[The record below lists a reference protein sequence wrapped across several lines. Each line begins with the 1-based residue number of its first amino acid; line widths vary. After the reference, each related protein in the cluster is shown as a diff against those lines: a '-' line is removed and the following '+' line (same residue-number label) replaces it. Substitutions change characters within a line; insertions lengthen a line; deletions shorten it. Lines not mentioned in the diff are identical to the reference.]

1 MNKEILKN
9 YTILYVEDDAD
20 VRKIAVEYLS
30 RLCKEVYEAENG
42 KEALA
47 IWRDEKPDIII
58 TDISMPKMNGID
70 MARYIRCED
79 QKTPII
85 VATAYT
91 DQEYLLKAVELQLVK
106 YIVKPITKDKLMGA
120 LELSIERME
129 DKSKFSLPL
138 SKTCNYN
145 AFSKEITWD
154 DKLIKLTKNEL
165 LFLDLLAFNTSR
177 VVTYE
182 EIESQVWPY
191 EGMSSDAIRS
201 LVRAL
206 RKKLPDDVL
215 ENISGV
221 GYKLKV
227 YQENQD

>member
-20 VRKIAVEYLS
+20 VRKVAVEYLS
-30 RLCKEVYEAENG
+30 RLCKEVLEAENG
-42 KEALA
+42 KEALS
-47 IWRDEKPDIII
+47 IWRDKKPDIII

-70 MARYIRCED
+70 MARYIRAED
-79 QKTPII
+79 LKTPII

-91 DQEYLLKAVELQLVK
+91 DQDYLLKAVELQLVK

-138 SKTCNYN
+138 SATCAYN
-145 AFSKEITWD
+145 AYSKEILYD
-154 DKLIKLTKNEL
+154 GEPVKLTKNEL

-206 RKKLPDDVL
+206 RKKLPDDAL
-215 ENISGV
+215 DNISGV
-221 GYKLKV
+221 GYKLRV
-227 YQENQD
+227 YKA

>member
-1 MNKEILKN
+1 MQKEILKN
-9 YTILYVEDDAD
+9 YTILYVEDDEE
-20 VRKIAVEYLS
+20 VRKVAVEYLS
-30 RLCKEVYEAENG
+30 RLCKNVLEAENG
-42 KEALA
+42 KEGLRL
-47 IWRDEKPDIII
+47 WRDEEPDIII

-70 MARYIRCED
+70 MARYIRSED

-91 DQEYLLKAVELQLVK
+91 DEDYLLKAVELQLVK

-120 LELSIERME
+120 LELSVERMT

-138 SKTCNYN
+138 SQECSYN
-145 AFSKEITWD
+145 AFIKEITCNGQHV
-154 DKLIKLTKNEL
+154 KLTKNEL

-206 RKKLPDDVL
+206 RKKLPDDAL
-215 ENISGV
+215 DNISGV
-221 GYKLKV
+221 GYKLRV
-227 YQENQD
+227 YTPE

>member
-1 MNKEILKN
+1 MQQAILKN
-9 YTILYVEDDAD
+9 YTILYVEDDEE
-20 VRKIAVEYLS
+20 VRKVAVEYLS
-30 RLCKEVYEAENG
+30 RICKKVYEAENG
-42 KEALA
+42 KVALN
-47 IWRDEKPDIII
+47 IWREHNPDIII

-70 MARYIRCED
+70 MARYIRSED
-79 QKTPII
+79 LKTPII

-106 YIVKPITKDKLMGA
+106 YIIKPITKEKLMGA
-120 LELSIERME
+120 LELSVKRAE

-138 SKTCNYN
+138 SKECAYN
-145 AFSKEITWD
+145 AYSKEIVC
-154 DKLIKLTKNEL
+154 KGRPVKLTKNEL

-182 EIESQVWPY
+182 EIESQIWPY

-206 RKKLPDDVL
+206 RKKLPDDAL

-221 GYKLKV
+221 GYKLNV
-227 YQENQD
+227 YSPE

>member
-9 YTILYVEDDAD
+9 YTILYVEDDAE
-20 VRKIAVEYLS
+20 VRRIAVEYLN
-30 RLCKEVYEAENG
+30 RLCKHVFEAENG
-42 KEALA
+42 KEALSV
-47 IWRDEKPDIII
+47 WRDEKPDIII

-70 MARYIRCED
+70 MARYIRSED
-79 QKTPII
+79 LKTPII

-91 DQEYLLKAVELQLVK
+91 DQDYLLKAVELQLVK
-106 YIVKPITKDKLMGA
+106 YIVKPITKDKLMAA

-138 SKTCNYN
+138 SKTCFYN
-145 AFSKEITWD
+145 AFSKEITD
-154 DKLIKLTKNEL
+154 DGEHIKLTKNEL

-206 RKKLPDDVL
+206 RKKLPDDALDNV
-215 ENISGV
+215 SGV
-221 GYKLKV
+221 GYKLNV
-227 YQENQD
+227 YAQA

>member
-9 YTILYVEDDAD
+9 YSILYVEDDED
-20 VRKIAVEYLS
+20 VRRIAVEYLS
-30 RLCKEVYEAENG
+30 RLCKTVLEAENG

-47 IWRDEKPDIII
+47 VWRDEKPDIII

-70 MARYIRCED
+70 MARYIRSED
-79 QKTPII
+79 LKTPII

-91 DQEYLLKAVELQLVK
+91 DQDYLLKAVELQLVK
-106 YIVKPITKDKLMGA
+106 YIVKPITKDKLMAA
-120 LELSIERME
+120 LELSVERME

-138 SKTCNYN
+138 SKTCQYN
-145 AFSKEITWD
+145 AFSKEITD
-154 DKLIKLTKNEL
+154 NGEHIKLTKNEL
-165 LFLDLLAFNTSR
+165 LFLDLLASNTSR

-182 EIESQVWPY
+182 EIEVQVWPY

-206 RKKLPDDVL
+206 RKKLPDDALDNV
-215 ENISGV
+215 SGV

-227 YQENQD
+227 YEAS

>member
-9 YTILYVEDDAD
+9 YTILYVEDDEE
-20 VRKIAVEYLS
+20 VRKVAVEYLS
-30 RLCKEVYEAENG
+30 RLCKTVLQAANG
-42 KEALA
+42 KEGLRL
-47 IWRDEKPDIII
+47 WRDEEPDIII

-70 MARYIRCED
+70 MARYIRSED
-79 QKTPII
+79 NKTPII

-91 DQEYLLKAVELQLVK
+91 DEDYLLKAIELQLVK
-106 YIVKPITKDKLMGA
+106 YIVKPITKDKLMAA
-120 LELSIERME
+120 LELSVERME

-138 SKTCNYN
+138 SQECSYN
-145 AFSKEITWD
+145 AFVKEITCNGEHV
-154 DKLIKLTKNEL
+154 KLTKNEL

-182 EIESQVWPY
+182 EIEAQVWPY

-206 RKKLPDDVL
+206 RKKLPDDAL
-215 ENISGV
+215 DNISGV
-221 GYKLKV
+221 GYKLKI
-227 YQENQD
+227 YSQD

>member
-1 MNKEILKN
+1 MQKEILKN
-9 YTILYVEDDAD
+9 YTILYVEDDDD
-20 VRKIAVEYLS
+20 VRKVAVEYLS
-30 RLCKEVYEAENG
+30 RLCKKVYEAENG
-42 KEALA
+42 KVALS

-70 MARYIRCED
+70 MARYIRSED
-79 QKTPII
+79 LKTPII

-91 DQEYLLKAVELQLVK
+91 DQDYLIKAVELQLVK
-106 YIVKPITKDKLMGA
+106 YIVKPITKDKLMEA
-120 LELSIERME
+120 LELSLQRME

-138 SKTCNYN
+138 SEECSYN
-145 AFSKEITWD
+145 AYSKEIHCGDT
-154 DKLIKLTKNEL
+154 LIKLTKNEL

-177 VVTYE
+177 VVTYD
-182 EIESQVWPY
+182 EIEAQVWPY

-206 RKKLPDDVL
+206 RKKLPENSL
-215 ENISGV
+215 ENISGI

-227 YQENQD
+227 YSKE

>member
-9 YTILYVEDDAD
+9 YTILYVEDDSD
-20 VRKIAVEYLS
+20 VRKTAVEYLS
-30 RLCKEVYEAENG
+30 RLCKKVYEAENG
-42 KEALA
+42 KEALR

-70 MARYIRCED
+70 MARYIRSED
-79 QKTPII
+79 LKTPII

-138 SKTCNYN
+138 SETCYYN
-145 AFSKEITWD
+145 AFSKEITCD
-154 DKLIKLTKNEL
+154 DIPVKLTKNEL

-227 YQENQD
+227 YS

>member
-1 MNKEILKN
+1 MQQAILKN
-9 YTILYVEDDAD
+9 YTILYVEDDEE
-20 VRKIAVEYLS
+20 VRKVAVEYLS
-30 RLCKEVYEAENG
+30 RICKKVYEAENG
-42 KEALA
+42 KVALNV
-47 IWRDEKPDIII
+47 WREHKPDIII

-79 QKTPII
+79 LKTPII

-106 YIVKPITKDKLMGA
+106 YIIKPITKEKLMGA
-120 LELSIERME
+120 LELSVQRAE
-129 DKSKFSLPL
+129 DKSKFALPL
-138 SKTCNYN
+138 SQSCAYN
-145 AFSKEITWD
+145 AFSKEIICD
-154 DKLIKLTKNEL
+154 GISVKLTKNEL

-182 EIESQVWPY
+182 EIESQIWPY

-206 RKKLPDDVL
+206 RKKLPENTL

-227 YQENQD
+227 YAPE

>member
-9 YTILYVEDDAD
+9 YTILYVEDDDD
-20 VRKIAVEYLS
+20 VRKVALEYLS
-30 RLCKEVYEAENG
+30 RLCKQVFEAKNG
-42 KEALA
+42 KEALSV
-47 IWRDEKPDIII
+47 WRDEKPDIII

-70 MARYIRCED
+70 MARYIRSED
-79 QKTPII
+79 LKTPII

-106 YIVKPITKDKLMGA
+106 YIIKPITKEKLMDA

-138 SKTCNYN
+138 SKECYYN
-145 AFSKEITWD
+145 AFSKEILCD
-154 DKLIKLTKNEL
+154 GNKIKLTKNEL

-182 EIESQVWPY
+182 EIEAQVWPY

-206 RKKLPDDVL
+206 RKKLPDDAL

-227 YQENQD
+227 YEK

>member
-9 YTILYVEDDAD
+9 YTILYVEDDEE
-20 VRKIAVEYLS
+20 VRRVAVEYLS
-30 RLCKEVYEAENG
+30 RLCKKVLEAENG
-42 KEALA
+42 KVALG
-47 IWRDEKPDIII
+47 IWRDEEPDIII

-70 MARYIRCED
+70 MARYIRAQD

-91 DQEYLLKAVELQLVK
+91 DEEYLLKAVELQLVK
-106 YIVKPITKDKLMGA
+106 YIVKPITKEKLMNA

-138 SKTCNYN
+138 SETCVYN
-145 AFSKEITWD
+145 AFSKEIMCND
-154 DKLIKLTKNEL
+154 EHVKLTKNEL
-165 LFLDLLAFNTSR
+165 LFVDLLAFNTSR

-206 RKKLPDDVL
+206 RKKLPDDAL
-215 ENISGV
+215 DNISGV

-227 YQENQD
+227 YETD

>member
-1 MNKEILKN
+1 MHKEILKN
-9 YTILYVEDDAD
+9 YTILYVEDDQD
-20 VRKIAVEYLS
+20 VRKVAVEYLQ
-30 RLCKEVYEAENG
+30 RICKKVYEAENG
-42 KEALA
+42 KAALN
-47 IWRDEKPDIII
+47 IWRDERPDIII

-70 MARYIRCED
+70 MARYIRSED

-120 LELSIERME
+120 LELSVERME

-138 SKTCNYN
+138 SKECSYN
-145 AFSKEITWD
+145 AYSKEIICDGTP
-154 DKLIKLTKNEL
+154 IKLTKNEL

-182 EIESQVWPY
+182 EIEAQVWPY

-206 RKKLPDDVL
+206 RKKLPEDVL

-227 YQENQD
+227 YSQQ

>member
-1 MNKEILKN
+1 VNKEILKN
-9 YTILYVEDDAD
+9 YTILYVEDDEE
-20 VRKIAVEYLS
+20 VRKVAVEYLS
-30 RLCKEVYEAENG
+30 RICKKVYEAENG
-42 KEALA
+42 KVALN

-70 MARYIRCED
+70 MARYIRSED
-79 QKTPII
+79 LKTPII

-91 DQEYLLKAVELQLVK
+91 DQDYLFKAVELQLVK

-120 LELSIERME
+120 LELSLQRME
-129 DKSKFSLPL
+129 DKSKFALPL
-138 SKTCNYN
+138 SKACAYN
-145 AFSKEITWD
+145 AFSKEIVCEGEPV
-154 DKLIKLTKNEL
+154 KLTKNEL

-206 RKKLPDDVL
+206 RKKLPDDAL

-227 YQENQD
+227 YKEED

>member
-9 YTILYVEDDAD
+9 YTILYVEDDED

-30 RLCKEVYEAENG
+30 RLCKKVYEAENG
-42 KEALA
+42 KEALSV
-47 IWRDEKPDIII
+47 WRDEGPDIII

-70 MARYIRCED
+70 MARYIRAED

-120 LELSIERME
+120 LELSIKRME

-138 SKTCNYN
+138 SQTCSYN
-145 AFSKEITWD
+145 AFSKEIFD
-154 DKLIKLTKNEL
+154 DGKPIKLTKNEL

-182 EIESQVWPY
+182 EIESQIWPY

-206 RKKLPDDVL
+206 RKKLPDDALDNV
-215 ENISGV
+215 SGI

-227 YQENQD
+227 FTPET

>member
-9 YTILYVEDDAD
+9 YTILYVEDDEEMRR
-20 VRKIAVEYLS
+20 VAVEYLS
-30 RLCKEVYEAENG
+30 RICKRVYEAENG
-42 KEALA
+42 KVALNV
-47 IWRDEKPDIII
+47 WRDEKPDIII

-70 MARYIRCED
+70 MARYIRAED

-91 DQEYLLKAVELQLVK
+91 DQEYLIKAVELQLVK
-106 YIVKPITKDKLMGA
+106 YIVKPVTKEKLMGA
-120 LELSIERME
+120 LELSLQRME

-138 SKTCNYN
+138 SDTCSYN
-145 AFSKEITWD
+145 GFSKEIVCD
-154 DKLIKLTKNEL
+154 GKVIKLTKNEL

-177 VVTYE
+177 VVTYD
-182 EIESQVWPY
+182 EIEAQVWPY

-206 RKKLPDDVL
+206 RKKLPDDAL
-215 ENISGV
+215 DNISGI

-227 YQENQD
+227 YKGD

>member
-1 MNKEILKN
+1 MQREILKN
-9 YTILYVEDDAD
+9 YTILYVEDDEE
-20 VRKIAVEYLS
+20 VRKVAVEYLS
-30 RLCKEVYEAENG
+30 RLCKRVLEAENG
-42 KEALA
+42 KVALS

-70 MARYIRCED
+70 MARYIRSED

-91 DQEYLLKAVELQLVK
+91 DEEYLLKAVELQLVK
-106 YIVKPITKDKLMGA
+106 YIVKPITKDKLMNA

-138 SKTCNYN
+138 SATCSYN
-145 AFSKEITWD
+145 AFAKEILCD
-154 DKLIKLTKNEL
+154 GKPIKLTKNEL
-165 LFLDLLAFNTSR
+165 LFLDLLSFNTSR
-177 VVTYE
+177 FVTYA
-182 EIESQVWPY
+182 EIEAQVWPY

-206 RKKLPDDVL
+206 RKKLPDGALDNV
-215 ENISGV
+215 SGV
-221 GYKLKV
+221 GYKLVV
-227 YQENQD
+227 YNS

>member
-1 MNKEILKN
+1 MQQAILKN
-9 YTILYVEDDAD
+9 YTILYVEDDEE
-20 VRKIAVEYLS
+20 VRKVAVEYLS
-30 RLCKEVYEAENG
+30 RLCKKVYEAENG
-42 KEALA
+42 KVALN
-47 IWRDEKPDIII
+47 IWREYKPDIII

-70 MARYIRCED
+70 MARYIRSED
-79 QKTPII
+79 LKTPII

-106 YIVKPITKDKLMGA
+106 YIIKPITKEKLMGA
-120 LELSIERME
+120 LELSVQRSQ
-129 DKSKFSLPL
+129 DKSKFALPL
-138 SKTCNYN
+138 SKECAYN
-145 AFSKEITWD
+145 AYSKEIICD
-154 DKLIKLTKNEL
+154 GVSVKLTKNEL

-206 RKKLPDDVL
+206 RKKLPDNAL

-227 YQENQD
+227 YSLE

>member
-9 YTILYVEDDAD
+9 YTILYVEDDEE
-20 VRKIAVEYLS
+20 VRRIAVEYLS
-30 RLCKEVYEAENG
+30 RLCKKVLEAENG
-42 KEALA
+42 KVALG
-47 IWRDEKPDIII
+47 IWRDEEPDIII

-70 MARYIRCED
+70 MARYIRAED
-79 QKTPII
+79 KKTPII

-91 DQEYLLKAVELQLVK
+91 DEEYLLKAVELQLVK
-106 YIVKPITKDKLMGA
+106 YIVKPITKDKLMNA

-129 DKSKFSLPL
+129 DKSKFELPL
-138 SKTCNYN
+138 SDECTYN
-145 AFSKEITWD
+145 AFAKEITCRGEHV
-154 DKLIKLTKNEL
+154 KLTKNEL
-165 LFLDLLAFNTSR
+165 LFVDLLAFNTSR

-182 EIESQVWPY
+182 EIEAQVWPY

-206 RKKLPDDVL
+206 RKKLPDDAL
-215 ENISGV
+215 DNISGV

-227 YQENQD
+227 YGED

>member
-9 YTILYVEDDAD
+9 YTILYVEDDED
-20 VRKIAVEYLS
+20 VRKVAVEYLE
-30 RLCKEVYEAENG
+30 RICKKVFQAENG
-42 KEALA
+42 KVALNV
-47 IWRDEKPDIII
+47 WRDEKPDIII

-70 MARYIRCED
+70 MARYIRAED
-79 QKTPII
+79 LKTPII

-91 DQEYLLKAVELQLVK
+91 DQDYLLKAVELQLVK
-106 YIVKPITKDKLMGA
+106 YIVKPITKDKLMEA

-138 SKTCNYN
+138 SPECAYN
-145 AFSKEITWD
+145 AFSKEILCD
-154 DKLIKLTKNEL
+154 GQPVKLTKNEL

-182 EIESQVWPY
+182 EIEAQVWPY

-206 RKKLPDDVL
+206 RKKLPDESL

-227 YQENQD
+227 YTGH

>member
-9 YTILYVEDDAD
+9 YTILYVEDDEE
-20 VRKIAVEYLS
+20 VRKVAVEYLN
-30 RLCKEVYEAENG
+30 RICKKVYEAENG
-42 KEALA
+42 KVALN

-70 MARYIRCED
+70 MARYIRTED

-91 DQEYLLKAVELQLVK
+91 DQDYLMKAVELQLVK

-120 LELSIERME
+120 LEMSLQRME
-129 DKSKFSLPL
+129 DKSKFALPL
-138 SKTCNYN
+138 SETCAYN
-145 AFSKEITWD
+145 AFSKEIICD
-154 DKLIKLTKNEL
+154 GQPVKLTKNEL

-182 EIESQVWPY
+182 EIEAQVWPY

-206 RKKLPDDVL
+206 RKKLPDDAL

-227 YQENQD
+227 YSAD

>member
-1 MNKEILKN
+1 MQKEILKN
-9 YTILYVEDDAD
+9 YTILYVEDDEE
-20 VRKIAVEYLS
+20 VRKVAVEYLS
-30 RLCKEVYEAENG
+30 RLCKKVLEAENG
-42 KEALA
+42 KVALS
-47 IWRDEKPDIII
+47 IWRDEEPDIII

-70 MARYIRCED
+70 MARYIRAED

-91 DQEYLLKAVELQLVK
+91 DEEYLLKAVELQLVK
-106 YIVKPITKDKLMGA
+106 YIVKPITKDKLMNA

-138 SKTCNYN
+138 SATCSYN
-145 AFSKEITWD
+145 AFTKEITCD
-154 DKLIKLTKNEL
+154 GKHVKLTKNEL
-165 LFLDLLAFNTSR
+165 LFIDLLAFNTSR

-206 RKKLPDDVL
+206 RKKLPDDTL
-215 ENISGV
+215 DNISGV

-227 YQENQD
+227 YKG

>member
-9 YTILYVEDDAD
+9 YTILYVEDDD
-20 VRKIAVEYLS
+20 EVRKVAVEYLS
-30 RLCKEVYEAENG
+30 RICKTVYEAENG
-42 KEALA
+42 KVALNL
-47 IWRDEKPDIII
+47 WRDKKPDIII

-70 MARYIRCED
+70 MARYIRAED

-91 DQEYLLKAVELQLVK
+91 DQDYLMKAVELQLVK

-120 LELSIERME
+120 LELSLQRME
-129 DKSKFSLPL
+129 DKSKFFLPL
-138 SKTCNYN
+138 STECSYN
-145 AFSKEITWD
+145 AFSKEILCD
-154 DKLIKLTKNEL
+154 DKPVKLTKNEL

-182 EIESQVWPY
+182 EIEAQVWPY

-206 RKKLPDDVL
+206 RKKLPDDAL
-215 ENISGV
+215 ENVSGV

-227 YQENQD
+227 YEKED

>member
-1 MNKEILKN
+1 VQKEILKN
-9 YTILYVEDDAD
+9 YTILYVEDDED
-20 VRKIAVEYLS
+20 VRRVAVEYLS
-30 RLCKEVYEAENG
+30 RICKRVLEAENG
-42 KEALA
+42 KVALGL
-47 IWRDEKPDIII
+47 WRDENPDIII

-70 MARYIRCED
+70 MARYIRAED

-91 DQEYLLKAVELQLVK
+91 DEEYLLKAVELQLVK
-106 YIVKPITKDKLMGA
+106 YIVKPITKDKLMNA

-138 SKTCNYN
+138 SEDCTYN
-145 AFSKEITWD
+145 AFAKEILCD
-154 DKLIKLTKNEL
+154 GKHVKLTKNEL

-177 VVTYE
+177 FVTYA
-182 EIESQVWPY
+182 EIEAQVWPY

-206 RKKLPDDVL
+206 RKKLPDNALDNV
-215 ENISGV
+215 SGV
-221 GYKLKV
+221 GYKLLV
-227 YQENQD
+227 YNS

>member
-9 YTILYVEDDAD
+9 YTILYVEDDEE
-20 VRKIAVEYLS
+20 VRKVAVEYLS
-30 RLCKEVYEAENG
+30 RLCKTVLQAANG
-42 KEALA
+42 KEGLRL
-47 IWRDEKPDIII
+47 WRDEEPDIII

-70 MARYIRCED
+70 MARYIRSED
-79 QKTPII
+79 NKTPII

-91 DQEYLLKAVELQLVK
+91 DEDYLLKAIELQLVK
-106 YIVKPITKDKLMGA
+106 YIVKPITKDKLMAA
-120 LELSIERME
+120 LELSVERME

-138 SKTCNYN
+138 SQECSYN
-145 AFSKEITWD
+145 AFLKEITCNGEHV
-154 DKLIKLTKNEL
+154 KLTKNEL

-182 EIESQVWPY
+182 EIEAQVWPY

-206 RKKLPDDVL
+206 RKKLPDDAL
-215 ENISGV
+215 DNISGV
-221 GYKLKV
+221 GYKLKI
-227 YQENQD
+227 YKQD

>member
-20 VRKIAVEYLS
+20 VRKVAVEYLS
-30 RLCKEVYEAENG
+30 RICKEVLEAENG
-42 KEALA
+42 KEALNV
-47 IWRDEKPDIII
+47 WRDENPDIII

-70 MARYIRCED
+70 MARYIRAED
-79 QKTPII
+79 LKTPII

-120 LELSIERME
+120 LELSLQRME

-138 SKTCNYN
+138 SESCAYN
-145 AFSKEITWD
+145 AFSKEIICD
-154 DKLIKLTKNEL
+154 GEPVKLTKNEL
-165 LFLDLLAFNTSR
+165 LFLDLLAFNSSR

-182 EIESQVWPY
+182 EIESQIWPY

-206 RKKLPDDVL
+206 RKKLPDDTID
-215 ENISGV
+215 NISGI
-221 GYKLKV
+221 GYKINV
-227 YQENQD
+227 YTND

>member
-1 MNKEILKN
+1 MQKEILKN
-9 YTILYVEDDAD
+9 YTILYVEDDED
-20 VRKIAVEYLS
+20 VRRVAVEYLS
-30 RLCKEVYEAENG
+30 RICKRVLEAENG
-42 KEALA
+42 KVALGL
-47 IWRDEKPDIII
+47 WRDENPDIII

-70 MARYIRCED
+70 MARYIRAED

-91 DQEYLLKAVELQLVK
+91 DEEYLLKAVELQLVK
-106 YIVKPITKDKLMGA
+106 YIVKPITKDKLMNA

-138 SKTCNYN
+138 SEDCTYN
-145 AFSKEITWD
+145 AFAKEILCD
-154 DKLIKLTKNEL
+154 GKHVKLTKNEL

-177 VVTYE
+177 FVTYA
-182 EIESQVWPY
+182 EIEAQVWPY

-206 RKKLPDDVL
+206 RKKLPDNALDNV
-215 ENISGV
+215 SGV
-221 GYKLKV
+221 GYKLVV
-227 YQENQD
+227 YNS

>member
-1 MNKEILKN
+1 VNKEILKN
-9 YTILYVEDDAD
+9 YTILYVEDDEE
-20 VRKIAVEYLS
+20 VRKVAVEYLE
-30 RLCKEVYEAENG
+30 RICQKVFQAENG
-42 KEALA
+42 KVALNV
-47 IWRDEKPDIII
+47 WRDEKPDIII

-70 MARYIRCED
+70 MARYIRAED
-79 QKTPII
+79 LKTPII

-91 DQEYLLKAVELQLVK
+91 DQDYLLKAVELQLVK
-106 YIVKPITKDKLMGA
+106 YIVKPITKDKLMEA

-138 SKTCNYN
+138 SPECAYN
-145 AFSKEITWD
+145 AFSKEILCD
-154 DKLIKLTKNEL
+154 GQPVKLTKNEL

-182 EIESQVWPY
+182 EIEAQVWPY

-206 RKKLPDDVL
+206 RKKLPDESL

-227 YQENQD
+227 YSQG

>member
-9 YTILYVEDDAD
+9 YTVLYVEDDED
-20 VRKIAVEYLS
+20 VRKVAVEYLE
-30 RLCKEVYEAENG
+30 RICKKVFQAENG
-42 KEALA
+42 KVALN

-70 MARYIRCED
+70 MARYIRAED
-79 QKTPII
+79 LKTPII

-91 DQEYLLKAVELQLVK
+91 DQDYLLKAVELQLVK
-106 YIVKPITKDKLMGA
+106 YIVKPITKDKLMEA

-138 SKTCNYN
+138 SHDCAYH
-145 AFSKEITWD
+145 AFSKEISCNGQPV
-154 DKLIKLTKNEL
+154 KLTKNEL

-177 VVTYE
+177 IVTYE
-182 EIESQVWPY
+182 EIEAQVWPY

-206 RKKLPDDVL
+206 RKKLPDESL

-227 YQENQD
+227 YSQE

>member
-9 YTILYVEDDAD
+9 YTILYVEDDEE
-20 VRKIAVEYLS
+20 VRRVAVEYLS
-30 RLCKEVYEAENG
+30 RICKRVYEAENG
-42 KEALA
+42 KVALNV
-47 IWRDEKPDIII
+47 WRDEKPDIII

-70 MARYIRCED
+70 MARYIRAED

-91 DQEYLLKAVELQLVK
+91 DQEYLIKAVELQLVK
-106 YIVKPITKDKLMGA
+106 YIVKPITKEKLMGA
-120 LELSIERME
+120 LELSLQRME

-138 SKTCNYN
+138 SDTCSYN
-145 AFSKEITWD
+145 GFSKEIICD
-154 DKLIKLTKNEL
+154 GEIIKLTKNEL

-177 VVTYE
+177 VVTYD
-182 EIESQVWPY
+182 EIEAQIWPY

-206 RKKLPDDVL
+206 RKKLPDDAL
-215 ENISGV
+215 DNISGI
-221 GYKLKV
+221 GYKLNV
-227 YQENQD
+227 YSKD

>member
-1 MNKEILKN
+1 MQKEILKN
-9 YTILYVEDDAD
+9 YTILYVEDDEE
-20 VRKIAVEYLS
+20 VRKVAVEYLS
-30 RLCKEVYEAENG
+30 RLCKKVLEAENG
-42 KEALA
+42 KVALS
-47 IWRDEKPDIII
+47 IWRDEEPDIII

-70 MARYIRCED
+70 MARYIRAED

-91 DQEYLLKAVELQLVK
+91 DEEYLLKAVELQLVK
-106 YIVKPITKDKLMGA
+106 YIVKPITKDKLMNA

-138 SKTCNYN
+138 SATCSYN
-145 AFSKEITWD
+145 AFTKEITCD
-154 DKLIKLTKNEL
+154 GKHVKLTKNEL
-165 LFLDLLAFNTSR
+165 LFIDLLAFNTSR

-206 RKKLPDDVL
+206 RKKLPDDAL
-215 ENISGV
+215 DNISGV

-227 YQENQD
+227 YKG

>member
-9 YTILYVEDDAD
+9 YTILYVEDDEE
-20 VRKIAVEYLS
+20 VRKVAVEYLN
-30 RLCKEVYEAENG
+30 RICKKVYEAENG
-42 KEALA
+42 KVALN

-70 MARYIRCED
+70 MARYIRSED

-91 DQEYLLKAVELQLVK
+91 DQDYLMKAVELQLVK

-120 LELSIERME
+120 LEMSLQRME
-129 DKSKFSLPL
+129 DKSKFALPL
-138 SKTCNYN
+138 SETCAYN
-145 AFSKEITWD
+145 AFSKEIICD
-154 DKLIKLTKNEL
+154 GQPVKLTKNEL

-182 EIESQVWPY
+182 EIEAQVWPY

-206 RKKLPDDVL
+206 RKKLPDDAL

-227 YQENQD
+227 YSAD

>member
-1 MNKEILKN
+1 MNKEVLKN
-9 YTILYVEDDAD
+9 YTILYVEDDED

-30 RLCKEVYEAENG
+30 RICKKVYEAENG
-42 KEALA
+42 KVALN
-47 IWRDEKPDIII
+47 IWRNEKPDIII

-70 MARYIRCED
+70 MARYIRAED

-91 DQEYLLKAVELQLVK
+91 DQDYLMKAVELQLVK

-120 LELSIERME
+120 LELSLQRME
-129 DKSKFSLPL
+129 DKSKFALAL
-138 SKTCNYN
+138 SETCSYN
-145 AFSKEITWD
+145 AFSKEILCKGETV
-154 DKLIKLTKNEL
+154 KLTKNEL

-206 RKKLPDDVL
+206 RKKLPDDAL
-215 ENISGV
+215 DNISGV

-227 YQENQD
+227 YEGD

>member
-9 YTILYVEDDAD
+9 YTILYVEDDD
-20 VRKIAVEYLS
+20 EVRKVAVEYLS
-30 RLCKEVYEAENG
+30 RICKTVYEAENG
-42 KEALA
+42 KVALNL
-47 IWRDEKPDIII
+47 WRDKKPDIII

-70 MARYIRCED
+70 MARYIRAED

-91 DQEYLLKAVELQLVK
+91 DQDYLMKAVELQLVK

-120 LELSIERME
+120 LELSLQRME
-129 DKSKFSLPL
+129 DKSKFFLPL
-138 SKTCNYN
+138 SAECSYN
-145 AFSKEITWD
+145 AFSKEILCD
-154 DKLIKLTKNEL
+154 DKPVKLTKNEL

-182 EIESQVWPY
+182 EIEAQVWPY

-206 RKKLPDDVL
+206 RKKLPDDAL
-215 ENISGV
+215 ENVSGV

-227 YQENQD
+227 YEKKD

>member
-1 MNKEILKN
+1 MQQAILKN
-9 YTILYVEDDAD
+9 YTILYVEDDEE
-20 VRKIAVEYLS
+20 VRKVAVEYLS
-30 RLCKEVYEAENG
+30 RLCKKVYEAENG
-42 KEALA
+42 KVALN
-47 IWRDEKPDIII
+47 IWREYKPDIII

-70 MARYIRCED
+70 MARYIRSED
-79 QKTPII
+79 LKTPII

-106 YIVKPITKDKLMGA
+106 YIIKPITKEKLMGA
-120 LELSIERME
+120 LELSVQRSQ
-129 DKSKFSLPL
+129 DKSKFALPL
-138 SKTCNYN
+138 SKKCAYN
-145 AFSKEITWD
+145 AYSKEIICD
-154 DKLIKLTKNEL
+154 GVSVKLTKNEL

-206 RKKLPDDVL
+206 RKKLPDNAL

-227 YQENQD
+227 YSPE